1 MTFCS
6 RHGPRGIALVFAA
19 LLPAACAGLTAP
31 PRSANSFVGSWSTP
45 ERTQIVFRDDTVVM
59 NPSGMPPTPLS
70 AAVCEGRFR
79 FDYGRRSRDALLAL
93 TARQPEVSR
102 RLAAQLAGP
111 EYSVAE
117 LTCGDGGTTY
127 VLLGERDLLAIHHDR
142 DIAAFERLSR

>member
-1 MTFCS
+1 LTACN
-6 RHGPRGIALVFAA
+6 RHGMRGVALALAA
-19 LLPAACAGLTAP
+19 LLPAACAGLSAP
-31 PRSANSFVGSWSTP
+31 PRPGSSFVGPWNTP

-59 NPSGMPPTPLS
+59 SPSGMPPTPLS

-93 TARQPEVSR
+93 TARQPDVSR

-111 EYSVAE
+111 DYSVAE

-127 VLLGERDLLAIHHDR
+127 VLLGERDLLAIHR
-142 DIAAFERLSR
+142 ASDIAGIERLSR